1 MEEQINNYKM
11 RSLKSIEKM
20 RIIMSSIFQLVLGFS
35 ILTFCVKLTFG
46 VGTTYVMLLMERHTT
61 MGNALKLFEGTI
73 LICIMVFITS
83 KILRAIAHFGR
94 RLFLAL
100 RDKYVFVLDT
110 DTNDTCIMLE
120 DEFDELIRQGRVL
133 SNLFGSI
140 QGEQHNED
148 S

>member
-1 MEEQINNYKM
+1 MEEHINNYKM

-20 RIIMSSIFQLVLGFS
+20 RIVMSAIFQLVLGFS
-35 ILTFCVKLTFG
+35 ILTFCIKLTFG

-73 LICIMVFITS
+73 LICIMVFIVS
-83 KILRAIAHFGR
+83 ELWRAIAHFGR

-100 RDKYVFVLDT
+100 RNKYVFVLDT

-120 DEFDELIRQGRVL
+120 DEFDELIRQGRML
-133 SNLFGSI
+133 NNLFGSI

>member
-1 MEEQINNYKM
+1 MEEHINNYKM

-20 RIIMSSIFQLVLGFS
+20 RIVMSSIFQLVLGFS

-61 MGNALKLFEGTI
+61 MGIALKLFEGTI
-73 LICIMVFITS
+73 LICIMVFIAS
-83 KILRAIAHFGR
+83 EILRAIAHFGR

>member
-20 RIIMSSIFQLVLGFS
+20 RIVMSSIFQLVLGFS

-46 VGTTYVMLLMERHTT
+46 VGTTYVMLLIERHTT

-73 LICIMVFITS
+73 LICIMVFIVS
-83 KILRAIAHFGR
+83 EILRTIAHFGR

-140 QGEQHNED
+140 GEQHNED

>member
-1 MEEQINNYKM
+1 MEEHINNYKM

-20 RIIMSSIFQLVLGFS
+20 RIVMSSIFQLVLGFS

-46 VGTTYVMLLMERHTT
+46 VGTTYVMLLIERHTT

-73 LICIMVFITS
+73 LICIIVFIVS
-83 KILRAIAHFGR
+83 EILRAIAHFGR

-140 QGEQHNED
+140 GEQHNED

>member
-1 MEEQINNYKM
+1 MEEHINNYKM

-20 RIIMSSIFQLVLGFS
+20 RIVMSTVFQLVLGFS

-46 VGTTYVMLLMERHTT
+46 VGTTYVMLLMERHVT
-61 MGNALKLFEGTI
+61 MGIALKLFEGTI
-73 LICIMVFITS
+73 LICIMGFIVS
-83 KILRAIAHFGR
+83 EMWRAVAHFGR

-100 RDKYVFVLDT
+100 RNKYVFVLDT

-120 DEFDELIRQGRVL
+120 EEFDELIRQGRML
-133 SNLFGSI
+133 NSLFGSI
-140 QGEQHNED
+140 QGGQHNED

>member
-1 MEEQINNYKM
+1 MEKQINNYKM

-46 VGTTYVMLLMERHTT
+46 VGTTYVMLLMERHTS

-73 LICIMVFITS
+73 LICIMVLITS
-83 KILRAIAHFGR
+83 EILRAIAHFGR

-133 SNLFGSI
+133 SNLFVSI